1 MVLSGQEGCSCAG
14 KAFTAHSSLIWGLL
28 TWDTRRELVAFTSHH
43 YLQAQT
49 AAGQPSAFGEGLLL
63 SRCRFWFFTFILLC
77 SRRITSIGSGK
88 HFDKISLLQIKNS
101 LSSLLLRV
109 PVLPHPQRRSAE
121 PNHCLEQLRPLFWC
135 KATRK
140 KKEKKRSPVY
150 PAVTLARV

>member
-1 MVLSGQEGCSCAG
+1 MQLCRKSIYSSQLTHLGPPNVGHKERAG
-14 KAFTAHSSLIWGLL
+14 GFYIAPLPPSTDSSRAAFSFW
-28 TWDTRRELVAFTSHH
+28 
-43 YLQAQT
+43 
-49 AAGQPSAFGEGLLL
+49 EGLLL
-63 SRCRFWFFTFILLC
+63 SRCRFWFFTFILPC
-77 SRRITSIGSGK
+77 SHQIASIGSGK

-109 PVLPHPQRRSAE
+109 PVLPHPQRRSTE

-140 KKEKKRSPVY
+140 KKRKKRSPVY